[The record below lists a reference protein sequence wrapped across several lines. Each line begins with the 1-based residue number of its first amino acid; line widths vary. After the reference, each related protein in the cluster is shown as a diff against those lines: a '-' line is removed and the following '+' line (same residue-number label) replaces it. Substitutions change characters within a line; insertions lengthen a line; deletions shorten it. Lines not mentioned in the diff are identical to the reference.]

1 MLKESLFAICIGLA
15 TANICNDGTGTWS
28 FSIVDGVTDF
38 AYGGVPLNNNYN
50 CFEGCLNTQ
59 TAVQDFKVS
68 LNGTVPP
75 TVASL
80 PMLKQ
85 RKLGSKASR
94 LARLQ
99 KYANGLVKTLLFNLN
114 RPGWAINC
122 VDFNDFALGT
132 FLKRLQL
139 LRIRSSSWPR
149 RILATHGFD

>member
-1 MLKESLFAICIGLA
+1 LNPIVFLLIYKPNLV
-15 TANICNDGTGTWS
+15 CNDGTGTWS

-80 PMLKQ
+80 PMLK
-85 RKLGSKASR
+85 AAE
-94 LARLQ
+94 ARLES
-99 KYANGLVKTLLFNLN
+99 GLVKTLLFNLN

-132 FLKRLQL
+132 FLRDYNFCEYEAVLGQGVYW
-139 LRIRSSSWPR
+139 LRMALIDT
-149 RILATHGFD
+149 A